1 MGACLGH
8 VLPFGWREQSGFQVG
23 GHATPLNIYHVT
35 FLALLCLISCWT
47 FGGKTHTY
55 FVLTA
60 QRSFSTD
67 PSFEQLHTAFDM
79 FQCSSVFSVLDL
91 PKNGVRSCIF
101 PGPSHVSLP
110 VFGSLLPLPLT
121 PLWTLSRQP
130 CSRVDDPW
138 PNHIPKPFFLAG
150 A

>member
-35 FLALLCLISCWT
+35 LLALLCLITCWT
-47 FGGKTHTY
+47 FGGETHTY

-60 QRSFSTD
+60 QRSLSTD
-67 PSFEQLHTAFDM
+67 PSFEQLHTAFDI

-91 PKNGVRSCIF
+91 PKNGVRSHFSVCMGTIL
-101 PGPSHVSLP
+101 SWAESR
-110 VFGSLLPLPLT
+110 VFARVWLASAAPAHATLDPLPSAL
-121 PLWTLSRQP
+121 LSRE
-130 CSRVDDPW
+130 
-138 PNHIPKPFFLAG
+138 
-150 A
+150 